1 MCIKF
6 HLQPSRFE
14 KFSRGKSSNLCY
26 SGGERNGREIK
37 RKEKGGK
44 ENGRWRVS
52 RKGYRRGE
60 REGARGSCSTVLKAY
75 HVEFQTHS

>member
-26 SGGERNGREIK
+26 SGGDRNGREIK
-37 RKEKGGK
+37 RKGKARK
-44 ENGRWRVS
+44 ENGRWRES
-52 RKGYRRGE
+52 RKGYRRGG
-60 REGARGSCSTVLKAY
+60 REEARDLAPRC
-75 HVEFQTHS
+75 